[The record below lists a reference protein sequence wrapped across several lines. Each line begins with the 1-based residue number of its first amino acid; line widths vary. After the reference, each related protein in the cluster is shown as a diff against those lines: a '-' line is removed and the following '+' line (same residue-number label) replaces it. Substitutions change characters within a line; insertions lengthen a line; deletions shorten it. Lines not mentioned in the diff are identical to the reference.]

1 MPQLCYTISSME
13 FETNTQDSSPYVSD
27 AQRLAA
33 SGKRVTLAPLHDI
46 ARDDEQIVIRPREDV
61 PATVQ
66 VSEPNVYI
74 PSESEDTST
83 IHVDNSTVA
92 SVAGIPTRPVHRI
105 SVFVALGLFAAIT
118 GTIIFLMTTN

>member
-1 MPQLCYTISSME
+1 ME
-13 FETNTQDSSPYVSD
+13 FETSTTDASPEVSD

-33 SGKRVTLAPLHDI
+33 TGRRKTLAPLHDI
-46 ARDDEQIVIRPREDV
+46 TQDDEQIIISPREDV

-83 IHVDNSTVA
+83 IRTSDEIVTDIGGLPIHPIRRTAVVIA
-92 SVAGIPTRPVHRI
+92 I
-105 SVFVALGLFAAIT
+105 GLFATVTA
-118 GTIIFLMTTN
+118 GIIFLMVAR

>member
-1 MPQLCYTISSME
+1 M
-13 FETNTQDSSPYVSD
+13 SD

-33 SGKRVTLAPLHDI
+33 TGRRKTLAPLHDI
-46 ARDDEQIVIRPREDV
+46 TRDDEQIIISPREDV

-83 IHVDNSTVA
+83 IRTSDKIVTDIGGLPIHPMRRT
-92 SVAGIPTRPVHRI
+92 SVYI
-105 SVFVALGLFAAIT
+105 ALGLFAAAT
-118 GTIIFLMTTN
+118 GTTLFLMLTN